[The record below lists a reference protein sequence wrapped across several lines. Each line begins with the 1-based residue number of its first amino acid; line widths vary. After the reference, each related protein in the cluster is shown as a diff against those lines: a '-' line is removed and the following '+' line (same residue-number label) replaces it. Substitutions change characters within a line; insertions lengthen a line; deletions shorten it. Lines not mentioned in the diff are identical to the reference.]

1 MQHVYL
7 AALLL
12 AGLLLSACGSG
23 SLLPGSDLSAGED
36 DVVTIGF
43 AANDHERQRYAP
55 LIESFN
61 ADNPDMRV
69 QFVSLDAATGAYQN
83 SNEPMSSDERMRR
96 IAGAADTVALNYVD
110 PMVMERG
117 YLFDLTPLIEAD
129 PDFNRDDFYPL
140 ALDAAGRDGSLYILP
155 RTLHVQL
162 LAYNQD
168 LWMAQGLPAPDPNW
182 EWSGLIAMAEE
193 LATRRS
199 DTVDVYGLVLGGG
212 EVLALLAELGPT
224 GRELLAQPVDEVRLD
239 QPEIAAAIERVVA
252 LGESGAIYM
261 PARDENSYDSE
272 QLQQLVQ
279 NQRAAMWP
287 EGMFNVGPDMPPLD
301 FAVGKVPFPALPL
314 PFFSGIDEGYMISSG
329 TEHPQ
334 EAWRWLRFVSRQEPE
349 RNYAGSST
357 VSSVPARQSVAERTG
372 YWESMDATTAAAV
385 QAALEQTSVPV
396 PSGLAD
402 QQVSVFSVL
411 GQALESVLQGEAV
424 DDALAA
430 AQAELDEQI
439 AAVALTPEPTP
450 DTRPIVVATPV
461 PDVAPDGATVVRFNG
476 DIFRAGQLRMLAR
489 EFNQNNPD
497 IFVEVI
503 EPDYTSGVEVKYEDF
518 LADIDCFASYGAPPP
533 QIITATLDLQPL
545 IDADASFDINDY
557 PSVFRAPFR
566 EGNALHGLPYRV
578 ELHMLHYN
586 QTAFDAAGLD
596 YPTIDWTPDDFL
608 NAAQQLTVG
617 SGAEQ
622 QYGYAAP
629 GSITEDLRFFLDRF
643 GVALTQGSDE
653 SIRPNYTDSEVLAA
667 LNYYLDLLRDY
678 SPHEQIEGYSMNS
691 QGPSES
697 ASLIH
702 QGRLGM
708 WFDFNF
714 GIGFGGDPGFVHAVA
729 PLPIGDGSLTAG
741 DFNVSGL
748 HINAATEQPEA
759 CWTWMKYLSGQVFEM
774 HDQFPA
780 RISVA
785 TSEEFLSQ
793 AEVGAAEVFAA
804 YSEAL
809 QETPREATS
818 PNALWQGNIDYYWF
832 YRALDQVL
840 QGEADLEQAMA
851 AAQATT
857 EDYLACLRNDT
868 EAYVCATQVDPE
880 YDGFH
885 QASPEAAPLPR

>member
-1 MQHVYL
+1 MQRVYL

-12 AGLLLSACGSG
+12 AGLILSACGSG
-23 SLLPGSDLSAGED
+23 GLLPGSKPTSGGD

-43 AANDHERQRYAP
+43 AANDYERQRYEP

-96 IAGAADTVALNYVD
+96 IAGAADTVALGYVD
-110 PMVMERG
+110 PTAIERG
-117 YLFDLTPLIEAD
+117 YMFDLTPLIEAD
-129 PDFNRDDFYPL
+129 PDFNRADFYPL
-140 ALDAAGRDGSLYILP
+140 ALSAAGRDGSLYILP
-155 RTLHVQL
+155 RTLRVQL

-168 LWMAQGLPAPDPNW
+168 LWMARDLPAPDPTW
-182 EWSGLIAMAEE
+182 EWSDMLAAAEE
-193 LATRRS
+193 LATRRG
-199 DTVDVYGLVLGGG
+199 DTVDVYGLMLGGG
-212 EVLALLAELGPT
+212 EVLALLAESGST
-224 GRELLAQPVDEVRLD
+224 GHELLTQPVDQVRLD

-252 LGESGAIYM
+252 LGESGAIYI
-261 PARDENSYDSE
+261 PPRDENGYDSE
-272 QLQQLVQ
+272 QFQQLAQ
-279 NQRAAMWP
+279 NQRVAMWP
-287 EGMFNVGPDMPPLD
+287 EGMLSHGPDTPPLD
-301 FAVGKVPFPALPL
+301 FTVGKVPFPPLPL

-329 TEHPQ
+329 TEHPD
-334 EAWRWLRFVSRQEPE
+334 EAWRWLRFVSRQELE
-349 RNYAGSST
+349 QNYASSDT
-357 VSSVPARQSVAERTG
+357 TSSIPARQSVAERTG

-385 QAALEQTSVPV
+385 QAALEQTTAPV
-396 PSGLAD
+396 PAGLAD
-402 QQVSVFSVL
+402 QRISVFGVL
-411 GQALESVLQGEAV
+411 DQALESVLQGEAA

-439 AAVALTPEPTP
+439 ATVALTPEPTP

-461 PDVAPDGATVVRFNG
+461 PDVVPDGATVVRFNG

-489 EFNQNNPD
+489 EFNQDNPD

-518 LADIDCFASYGAPPP
+518 LADIDCFTAHGSPPP
-533 QIITATLDLQPL
+533 QMSTTLDLQPL
-545 IDADASFDINDY
+545 IDADAGFAMDDY
-557 PSVFRAPFR
+557 PPAFLAPFR
-566 EGNALHGLPYRV
+566 EGSSLHGLPYRV

-586 QTAFDAAGLD
+586 QTAFDAARLD
-596 YPTIDWTPDDFL
+596 YPTIDWTTDDFL

-643 GVALTQGSDE
+643 GVALTQGSDA
-653 SIRPNYTDSEVLAA
+653 SLRPNYTDPQVLAA
-667 LNYYLDLLRDY
+667 LNYYLDLLRNY
-678 SPHEQIEGYSMNS
+678 SPHEQIEGYSGSS
-691 QGPSES
+691 QGPSDS

-702 QGRLGM
+702 AGRLAM

-714 GIGFGGDPGFVHAVA
+714 GIGFGGGPGFVHAVA

-774 HDQFPA
+774 HNQFPA

-809 QETPREATS
+809 QETPRETTS
-818 PNALWQGNIDYYWF
+818 PNALWGGNIDYYWF
-832 YRALDQVL
+832 YHALDQAL
-840 QGEADLEQAMA
+840 QGKADLEQAMA
-851 AAQATT
+851 AAQVTT

-868 EAYVCATQVDPE
+868 EPYVCATQVDPD
-880 YDGFH
+880 YDGFN